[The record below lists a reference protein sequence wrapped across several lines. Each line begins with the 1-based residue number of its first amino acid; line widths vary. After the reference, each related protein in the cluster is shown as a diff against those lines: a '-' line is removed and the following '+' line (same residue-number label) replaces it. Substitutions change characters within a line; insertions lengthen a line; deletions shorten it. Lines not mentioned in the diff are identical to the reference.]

1 METDKIIEILRKGE
15 KVKCQECNKGF
26 YVTSANDL
34 SVSKEFSC
42 DKCGSTIR
50 ISPAIEV
57 KQFKVHEKN
66 HNTPPSP
73 ESGFFMPERGDDMH
87 HTC

>member
-57 KQFKVHEKN
+57 K
-66 HNTPPSP
+66 
-73 ESGFFMPERGDDMH
+73 
-87 HTC
+87 